1 MKARLWKCSLCMI
14 ALSGVDCS
22 YDAPTCTDLH
32 SCPGIDGGADAQDAL
47 GSDGST
53 CDSSKPPGEDAC
65 VIEESYG
72 VFVSPNGSDASG
84 AGTRAAPYKTLAKA
98 IASASGK
105 RVYACATGGSYDEM
119 VTIGASV
126 SLFGGFDCSSWAY
139 TTSTTAQLKLSAP
152 GIPLTVK
159 ASDVTIEDVRIEATD
174 ATDPGAS
181 SIALF
186 ASNATNLTLH
196 RVTLKAGKGQKGT
209 DAVPVSN
216 YDPTLMRS
224 DPKIAGHNALNAS
237 GGVQQDCANL
247 CMNSVHPTGGKGG
260 NGAATS
266 PAGDGDPGTPTIT
279 PAMPAFATGLGGV
292 RATDATGPCS
302 NGKQGSN
309 APAAAGGAGATRAG
323 MLTANGRGIPM
334 NGADGMI
341 AGAGQGG
348 GGGGGGI
355 DAMLG
360 GGGGGGCGGCGGAAG
375 LGGGGGGSS
384 FALLSFQSKITLD
397 ACTLIADI
405 AGGGGKGAD
414 GQVGQMGGFHGN
426 GAGPGCQGGEG
437 GQGGQGGGGGG
448 GAGGLS
454 VAIGYVGA
462 APAQMNGAP
471 PQIASTPTTGGAPGI
486 GGTPAPTKGKDGMPQ
501 ASMSLE

>member
-139 TTSTTAQLKLSAP
+139 TTSTTAQLKPSAP

-196 RVTLKAGKGQKGT
+196 RVTLKAGKGQKGA
-209 DAVPVSN
+209 DAAPASN
-216 YDPTLMRS
+216 YDPTLTQN
-224 DPKIAGHNALNAS
+224 DPKIMGHGTTDAT
-237 GGVQQDCANL
+237 GGAEQVCANL
-247 CMNSVHPTGGKGG
+247 CVNGTHATGGKGG
-260 NGAATS
+260 NGATAS
-266 PAGDGDPGTPTIT
+266 PAGDGDPGNPSIMPVDPPT
-279 PAMPAFATGLGGV
+279 ATGLGGAGETV
-292 RATDATGPCS
+292 ANGACS
-302 NGKQGSN
+302 NGKKGSN
-309 APAAAGGAGATRAG
+309 RQPALGGAGAARAG
-323 MLTANGRGIPM
+323 TLSANGWTPA
-334 NGADGMI
+334 NGADG
-341 AGAGQGG
+341 ATGGPGQGG

-355 DAMLG
+355 SKMNLG
-360 GGGGGGCGGCGGAAG
+360 GGGGGGCGGCGGA
-375 LGGGGGGSS
+375 GGPGGKGGGSS
-384 FALLSFQSKITLD
+384 FALLGFQSTVTLD
-397 ACTLIADI
+397 ACTLIADM
-405 AGGGGKGAD
+405 AGAGGKGAE
-414 GQVGQMGGFHGN
+414 GQVGQIG
-426 GAGPGCQGGEG
+426 GAGGTQASLGCPGGTGGLG
-437 GQGGQGGGGGG
+437 GTGGGGGG
-448 GAGGLS
+448 GAGGVS

-462 APAQMNGAP
+462 APAQMNGTT
-471 PQIASTPTTGGAPGI
+471 PQVASIPTTGGAPGT
-486 GGTPAPTKGKDGMPQ
+486 GGSPAATKGKDGMPQ
-501 ASMSLE
+501 AVMSLE